1 MVLDMR
7 KGGFKGFRGYFMIA
21 CLFLFASCNTYRQ
34 SIMFRTEGPVNEE
47 AFITALKEAEQ
58 NYRLIPGDVILFDV
72 YTNKGERIIDPAA
85 DPEFQQAAQMMQQEF
100 RPSYAIRPDGFAVL
114 PLIGKQKLAG
124 LAIYQVD
131 SMLAKAYLQFYTDPF
146 VITRINSRRVI
157 VLGATRNSVIPLTF
171 ENMNLIEVLALSG
184 GPNDFGRVKSIR
196 LIRGDLKNPSVQL
209 IDLSTIEGMKKSHLK
224 LQPNDI
230 IYIEPVDRT
239 ALRITGDILPLLGV
253 FVNLITL
260 VIVFGRL

>member
-1 MVLDMR
+1 MR
-7 KGGFKGFRGYFMIA
+7 FNRN
-21 CLFLFASCNTYRQ
+21 LFLLGGLGLLLFAFLPACNTYRQ
-34 SIMFRTEGPVNEE
+34 SIMFRTDVPVNEQVFV
-47 AFITALKEAEQ
+47 AAIKEAEQ

-72 YTNKGERIIDPAA
+72 FTNRGERIIDPAA
-85 DPEFQQAAQMMQQEF
+85 DPEFQQAAQNMQQDF
-100 RPSYAIRPDGFAVL
+100 RPSYTIRPDGFADL
-114 PLIGKQKLAG
+114 PMIGMQKLAG
-124 LAIYQVD
+124 MAIYQVD
-131 SMLAKAYLQFYTDPF
+131 SLLSIRYAKFYADPF

-184 GPNDFGRVKSIR
+184 GPNDFGRVKNIR
-196 LIRGDLKNPSVQL
+196 LIRGDLQNPSVQL
-209 IDLSTIEGMKKSHLK
+209 IDLSTIAGMQKSHLK

-230 IYIEPVDRT
+230 IYVEPVDRT
-239 ALRITGDILPLLGV
+239 ALRITGDILPLLSV